1 MIYCMI
7 YVVWMVLVIFVVIKL
22 PQKPLEKWNSFTELQ
37 IKFLNVDA
45 LRTCSDSSKNHSS
58 DMKDV

>member
-1 MIYCMI
+1 MHDLCSMNGFGYICSDQI
-7 YVVWMVLVIFVVIKL
+7 TTK
-22 PQKPLEKWNSFTELQ
+22 KPLEKWNSFTELQ